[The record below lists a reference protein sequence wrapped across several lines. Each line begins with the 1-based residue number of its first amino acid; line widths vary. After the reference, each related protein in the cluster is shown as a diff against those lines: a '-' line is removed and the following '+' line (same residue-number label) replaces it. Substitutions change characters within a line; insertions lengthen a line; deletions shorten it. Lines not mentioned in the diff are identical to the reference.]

1 MKFRHRRHRLANAMC
16 FALGTIS
23 TITTLAIPIAAH
35 AVHLSPNGLGQVLI
49 YPYYTVRT
57 TFGGT
62 AYSTLLSIVNASD
75 DTKALKVRFLEGQ
88 RGAQVMDFNLFLA
101 PRDTWTG
108 AIAATADGAALV
120 TNDNSCITPL
130 DLFTA
135 SKKNEFSNKAY
146 SSDSIKSI
154 DRTREGYVEVVE
166 MGVVTDPAVI
176 SYLAPTVAGV
186 PTNCAAVDAL
196 DPASTGK
203 PPALKFPGTYLAA
216 PTGQLSGR
224 AVIVNANAG
233 ASYGIDAVALE
244 QWSDKVQYTG
254 IGSDGPLLGAA
265 SPAVSTVLTPA
276 GVVTA
281 TWSNGRD
288 AVSAALMRSAINNE
302 YGLDA
307 GTLSQ
312 TDWLITAPTKREHVP
327 AGVGSATPPF
337 RNTASNSN
345 NGRLA
350 TGLTCDGY
358 APNIRN
364 RETATLG
371 ANPNP
376 NPSPSPNGPFV
387 IDDFCFST
395 SIIPLQNTS
404 LLAAFLTSY
413 PVPSI
418 LYFAGSATTTGGPTT
433 NLPGVQGP
441 NGWLQMAF
449 TRDPLPKLTPL
460 SATRNGITLITG
472 THYGLPVI
480 AFAFQNFNKAGVVSQ
495 YGVVQQAKYN
505 AKIDP

>member
-1 MKFRHRRHRLANAMC
+1 MKYRHHKTH
-16 FALGTIS
+16 FAIAVSCAITSIS
-23 TITTLAIPIAAH
+23 VLLSPIAAQ
-35 AVHLSPNGLGQVLI
+35 AVHLSQTGLGQVLI
-49 YPYYTVRT
+49 FPYYTVRT
-57 TFGGT
+57 TFNNNSYT
-62 AYSTLLSIVNASD
+62 TLLSIVNASD

-108 AIAATADGAALV
+108 AVASTAGGAALL

-135 SKKNEFSNKAY
+135 GKKNEFSNKAY
-146 SSDSIKSI
+146 ASESINSL
-154 DRTREGYVEVVE
+154 DRSREGYIEVVE
-166 MGVVTDPAVI
+166 MGVVTDPLLV
-176 SYLAPTVAGV
+176 SYLTPTAAGA
-186 PTNCAAVDAL
+186 PTNCTQISIL
-196 DPASTGK
+196 DPAN
-203 PPALKFPGTYLAA
+203 PQPATKFPGTYFAA
-216 PTGQLSGR
+216 PTGGLSGR

-254 IGSDGPLLGAA
+254 IGSDGPLLGVA
-265 SPAVSTVLTPA
+265 SPAVSTVMTSA
-276 GVVTA
+276 GAVTA

-327 AGVGSATPPF
+327 AGVGSAIPPF
-337 RNTASNSN
+337 SNLGPSF
-345 NGRLA
+345 
-350 TGLTCDGY
+350 TGGTCDSY
-358 APNIRN
+358 TSDIRD
-364 RETATLG
+364 REGHTVSPPPPVLITL
-371 ANPNP
+371 PMP
-376 NPSPSPNGPFV
+376 RPPSSGEG
-387 IDDFCFST
+387 FCSSA
-395 SIIPLQNTS
+395 SIIPFQTLSS
-404 LLAAFLTSY
+404 LLASQQLNF
-413 PVPSI
+413 PVPYI
-418 LYFAGSATTTGGPTT
+418 LSFATSATTIGGATT

-460 SATRNGITLITG
+460 SATRNGIKLLTG

-480 AFAFQNFNKAGVVSQ
+480 AFSFQNFNKAGVVSQ
-495 YGVVQQAKYN
+495 YGIVHQAKYN
-505 AKIDP
+505 TKIDP